1 MDIQRETEA
10 LSKVPLFSKLEQSKL
25 KLLAFTSELQTY
37 EDGDI
42 VVDEGEAADCA
53 FVIMEG
59 EADIYAK
66 TKAKAK
72 AKANSEAEA
81 EAGVGGGEVV
91 VGTLR
96 ANQLLGELG
105 VLTNSPRAAT
115 IRARGR
121 LMMLRI
127 SGDMFLKLLAEN
139 PPVALDVMRQ
149 LSGKLVLA
157 HRQYEELQ
165 DKLQAIGGS

>member
-37 EDGDI
+37 ENGE
-42 VVDEGEAADCA
+42 VVVHEGEAADCA
-53 FVIMEG
+53 FVILDG

-66 TKAKAK
+66 TDA
-72 AKANSEAEA
+72 
-81 EAGVGGGEVV
+81 GEVI
-91 VGTLR
+91 VGTLKS
-96 ANQLLGELG
+96 NQLVGELG

-115 IRARGR
+115 IRASGKV
-121 LMMLRI
+121 MMLRI
-127 SGDMFLKLLAEN
+127 SGEMFLKLLAEN
-139 PPVALDVMRQ
+139 PSVALDVMRQ

-157 HRQYEELQ
+157 HRQNEELQ
-165 DKLQAIGGS
+165 DKLARSGDS

>member
-1 MDIQRETEA
+1 VDIQRETEA
-10 LSKVPLFSKLEQSKL
+10 LGKVPLFSKLEQSKL

-66 TKAKAK
+66 TKAK
-72 AKANSEAEA
+72 S
-81 EAGVGGGEVV
+81 GGGGGEVV

-105 VLTNSPRAAT
+105 VLTSSPRAAT

-127 SGDMFLKLLAEN
+127 NGDMFLKLLAEN

-165 DKLQAIGGS
+165 DKLQQIGDL

>member
-37 EDGDI
+37 EDGE
-42 VVDEGEAADCA
+42 VVVNEGEAADCA
-53 FVIMEG
+53 FVIMDG

-66 TKAKAK
+66 TKAD
-72 AKANSEAEA
+72 
-81 EAGVGGGEVV
+81 GGEVV

-105 VLTNSPRAAT
+105 VLTSSPRSAT
-115 IRARGR
+115 IRANGR

-127 SGDMFLKLLAEN
+127 SDDMFLKLLAEN

-165 DKLQAIGGS
+165 DKLQQVGGA

>member
-37 EDGDI
+37 ENGE
-42 VVDEGEAADCA
+42 VVFNEGEAADCT
-53 FVIMEG
+53 FVILDG

-66 TKAKAK
+66 TTTKTD
-72 AKANSEAEA
+72 
-81 EAGVGGGEVV
+81 GGQMV
-91 VGTLR
+91 VGTLQ

-105 VLTNSPRAAT
+105 VLTSSPRSAT
-115 IRARGR
+115 IRAKGR

-139 PPVALDVMRQ
+139 PSVALDVMRQ

-157 HRQYEELQ
+157 HHQHEEMQ
-165 DKLQAIGGS
+165 DKLRQAGGE

>member
-42 VVDEGEAADCA
+42 VVNEGEAADCT

-66 TKAKAK
+66 TKADD
-72 AKANSEAEA
+72 
-81 EAGVGGGEVV
+81 GEVV

-105 VLTNSPRAAT
+105 VLTSSPRAAT

-165 DKLQAIGGS
+165 DKLQQIGDV

>member
-10 LSKVPLFSKLEQSKL
+10 LGKVPLFSKLEQSKL

-42 VVDEGEAADCA
+42 VVIEGEAADCA

-66 TKAKAK
+66 TR
-72 AKANSEAEA
+72 
-81 EAGVGGGEVV
+81 AGEGEVV

-105 VLTNSPRAAT
+105 VLTSSPRAAS
-115 IRARGR
+115 IRAKGR

-165 DKLQAIGGS
+165 DKLQQIGDS

>member
-1 MDIQRETEA
+1 VDIQRETEA

-42 VVDEGEAADCA
+42 VVNEGEAADCT

-66 TKAKAK
+66 TKAAD
-72 AKANSEAEA
+72 
-81 EAGVGGGEVV
+81 GEVV

-105 VLTNSPRAAT
+105 VLTSSPRAAT

-165 DKLQAIGGS
+165 DKLQQIGDV

>member
-37 EDGDI
+37 EDGD
-42 VVDEGEAADCA
+42 VVFDEGEAADCT

-59 EADIYAK
+59 EADIYSK
-66 TKAKAK
+66 TKA
-72 AKANSEAEA
+72 
-81 EAGVGGGEVV
+81 GGGEVV

-105 VLTNSPRAAT
+105 VLTSSPRAAT

-165 DKLQAIGGS
+165 DKLQQIGGG

>member
-37 EDGDI
+37 EDGE
-42 VVDEGEAADCA
+42 VVVNEGEAADCT
-53 FVIMEG
+53 FVILDG

-66 TKAKAK
+66 TKTDT
-72 AKANSEAEA
+72 
-81 EAGVGGGEVV
+81 GEVV
-91 VGTLR
+91 VGTLQ

-105 VLTNSPRAAT
+105 VLTSSPRSAT
-115 IRARGR
+115 IRAKGR

-149 LSGKLVLA
+149 LSG
-157 HRQYEELQ
+157 
-165 DKLQAIGGS
+165 

>member
-37 EDGDI
+37 EDGE
-42 VVDEGEAADCA
+42 VVFNEGEAADCA
-53 FVIMEG
+53 FVVLDG
-59 EADIYAK
+59 EADIFAK
-66 TKAKAK
+66 T
-72 AKANSEAEA
+72 STDS
-81 EAGVGGGEVV
+81 GEVV
-91 VGTLR
+91 VGTLQS
-96 ANQLLGELG
+96 NQLLGELG
-105 VLTNSPRAAT
+105 VLTTSPRSAT
-115 IRARGR
+115 IRAKGR

-127 SGDMFLKLLAEN
+127 DCDMFLKLLAEN
-139 PPVALDVMRQ
+139 PSVALDVMRQ

-165 DKLQAIGGS
+165 DRMQRNGGG

>member
-42 VVDEGEAADCA
+42 VVNEGEAADCT

-66 TKAKAK
+66 TKADD
-72 AKANSEAEA
+72 
-81 EAGVGGGEVV
+81 GEVV

-105 VLTNSPRAAT
+105 VLTSSPRAAT

-165 DKLQAIGGS
+165 DKLQQIGDI

>member
-1 MDIQRETEA
+1 M
-10 LSKVPLFSKLEQSKL
+10 
-25 KLLAFTSELQTY
+25 
-37 EDGDI
+37 
-42 VVDEGEAADCA
+42 
-53 FVIMEG
+53 
-59 EADIYAK
+59 
-66 TKAKAK
+66 
-72 AKANSEAEA
+72 
-81 EAGVGGGEVV
+81 V

-105 VLTNSPRAAT
+105 VLTSSPRSAT
-115 IRARGR
+115 IRAKGR

-165 DKLQAIGGS
+165 DKLQQIGDT

>member
-1 MDIQRETEA
+1 VDIQRETEA

-42 VVDEGEAADCA
+42 VVNEGEAADCT

-66 TKAKAK
+66 TKADD
-72 AKANSEAEA
+72 
-81 EAGVGGGEVV
+81 GEVV

-105 VLTNSPRAAT
+105 VLTSSPRAAT

-165 DKLQAIGGS
+165 DKLQQIGDV

>member
-1 MDIQRETEA
+1 VDIQRETEA

-37 EDGDI
+37 EDGDL
-42 VVDEGEAADCA
+42 VVDEGEAADCT
-53 FVIMEG
+53 FVILEG

-66 TKAKAK
+66 TKARTGAK
-72 AKANSEAEA
+72 TEA
-81 EAGVGGGEVV
+81 GGGEVV

-165 DKLQAIGGS
+165 DKLQQIGGV

>member
-37 EDGDI
+37 EDGE
-42 VVDEGEAADCA
+42 VVFNEGEAADCA
-53 FVIMEG
+53 FVVLDG
-59 EADIYAK
+59 EADIFAK
-66 TKAKAK
+66 T
-72 AKANSEAEA
+72 STDS
-81 EAGVGGGEVV
+81 GEVV

-96 ANQLLGELG
+96 SNQLLGELG
-105 VLTNSPRAAT
+105 VLTTSPRSAT
-115 IRARGR
+115 IRAKGR

-127 SGDMFLKLLAEN
+127 GSDMFLKLLAEN
-139 PPVALDVMRQ
+139 PSVALDVMRQ

-165 DKLQAIGGS
+165 DRMQRNGGG

>member
-37 EDGDI
+37 RDGEI
-42 VVDEGEAADCA
+42 VVNEGDAADCT
-53 FVIMEG
+53 FVIMDG

-66 TKAKAK
+66 TD
-72 AKANSEAEA
+72 S
-81 EAGVGGGEVV
+81 GEVV
-91 VGTLR
+91 VGTLQ

-105 VLTNSPRAAT
+105 VLTSSPRAAT
-115 IRARGR
+115 IRAKGP

-127 SGDMFLKLLAEN
+127 SSDMFLKLLAEN
-139 PPVALDVMRQ
+139 PSVALDVMRQ

-165 DKLQAIGGS
+165 DQMQRNGDA

>member
-1 MDIQRETEA
+1 VDIQRETEA

-37 EDGDI
+37 EDGD
-42 VVDEGEAADCA
+42 VVFDEGEAADCT

-66 TKAKAK
+66 TKAKA
-72 AKANSEAEA
+72 
-81 EAGVGGGEVV
+81 GGGEVV

-105 VLTNSPRAAT
+105 VLTSSPRAAS

-165 DKLQAIGGS
+165 DKLQEIGGS

>member
-42 VVDEGEAADCA
+42 VVNEGEAADCT

-66 TKAKAK
+66 TKADD
-72 AKANSEAEA
+72 
-81 EAGVGGGEVV
+81 GEVV

-105 VLTNSPRAAT
+105 VLTSSPRAAT

-165 DKLQAIGGS
+165 DKLQQIGDP

>member
-37 EDGDI
+37 EDGD
-42 VVDEGEAADCA
+42 VVFDEGEAADCT

-72 AKANSEAEA
+72 A
-81 EAGVGGGEVV
+81 GGGEVV

-105 VLTNSPRAAT
+105 VLTSSPRAAS
-115 IRARGR
+115 IRAKGR

-165 DKLQAIGGS
+165 DKLQQIGDS

>member
-37 EDGDI
+37 E
-42 VVDEGEAADCA
+42 EGEVVFNEGDAADCA
-53 FVIMEG
+53 FVIIDG
-59 EADIYAK
+59 EADIYAN
-66 TKAKAK
+66 ADGAQ
-72 AKANSEAEA
+72 
-81 EAGVGGGEVV
+81 VV
-91 VGTLR
+91 VGTLQ

-105 VLTNSPRAAT
+105 VLTSSPRSAT
-115 IRARGR
+115 IHAKGR

-127 SGDMFLKLLAEN
+127 STDMFLKLLAEN
-139 PPVALDVMRQ
+139 PSVALDVMRQ

-157 HRQYEELQ
+157 HRQYEELRV
-165 DKLQAIGGS
+165 KLQRTGEF